1 MGGVRLSKIHTE
13 WTHSLRV
20 QATSHLPVC
29 ALTSQSCSHLLCFFP
44 FLLPLPQLFFLSHP
58 SYYIFVRDFPKWSQQ
73 FFWKSLWAFTEASGP
88 PLGHPLCLAPCVSSR
103 NPRPCQAPWIW
114 LTWGEPSGQAG
125 HQGLPALLVR
135 FFGEAFASGP
145 PEAGGQRAR
154 LAP

>member
-1 MGGVRLSKIHTE
+1 MNPQPG
-13 WTHSLRV
+13 WNV
-20 QATSHLPVC
+20 QATFHLPMC
-29 ALTSQSCSHLLCFFP
+29 ALTSQSCSHLLLFLSFLAP
-44 FLLPLPQLFFLSHP
+44 SPPVLFSLPSFLL
-58 SYYIFVRDFPKWSQQ
+58 YICKGFPKVISAIPLKKPLS
-73 FFWKSLWAFTEASGP
+73 FFRSLWS

-103 NPRPCQAPWIW
+103 NPRPCQAPGIG

-135 FFGEAFASGP
+135 FLGEAFASGF